1 VSTTEPVEVEL
12 IPGIPAIWP
21 ALVEGVAELLD
32 EIVWPDLFTVRVE
45 MTSTAITAAPVQS
58 VTL

>member
-1 VSTTEPVEVEL
+1 M
-12 IPGIPAIWP
+12 PGIPFILP
-21 ALVEGVAELLD
+21 ALVEAVAELLD

-45 MTSTAITAAPVQS
+45 MTSTAITTAPVQN